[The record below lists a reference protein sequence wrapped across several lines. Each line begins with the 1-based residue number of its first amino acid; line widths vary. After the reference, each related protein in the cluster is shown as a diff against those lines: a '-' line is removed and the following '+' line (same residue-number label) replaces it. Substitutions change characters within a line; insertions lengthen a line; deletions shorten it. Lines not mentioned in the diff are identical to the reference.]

1 MEIVNILLVKH
12 VHSKQNVAFKILWEP
27 CLIVFS
33 LIMFVLLLHGFLF
46 VVSLLCDF
54 IYSLN
59 KLFYL
64 FHEPEPENLFIK
76 IIGPETKKDQE
87 ISPLEN

>member
-1 MEIVNILLVKH
+1 
-12 VHSKQNVAFKILWEP
+12 
-27 CLIVFS
+27 
-33 LIMFVLLLHGFLF
+33 MFVLLLHGFLF

-64 FHEPEPENLFIK
+64 FYEPAPENLFIK
-76 IIGPETKKDQE
+76 IIGPETKGDQE
-87 ISPLEN
+87 ISL

>member
-1 MEIVNILLVKH
+1 MESVHILLVKC
-12 VHSKQNVAFKILWEP
+12 VHSKQNMAFKIPWES
-27 CLIVFS
+27 CLIIFY

-64 FHEPEPENLFIK
+64 FYEPAPENLFIK
-76 IIGPETKKDQE
+76 IIGPETKGDQE
-87 ISPLEN
+87 ISL